1 MEPIH
6 FGIRRDLQAD
16 IRHEPN
22 ACDGYVLDLS
32 LGCSHQC
39 NYCIFSPLERKIYR
53 LFDPDYHDQVIPLKL
68 DRFLARDTFP
78 PAVYMCYASDPL
90 AGAAMRQST
99 KTVLKKLF
107 EHDVRVLFITKGLFT
122 DDVLD
127 VIAQRPDLMEIQV
140 GIANC
145 DDARNRLIEPGVPS
159 YDTRLANFEKLMS
172 IPRLGSLVVRMDPL
186 FPKIDDTPGNVNR
199 ILTDVA
205 SLGVKE
211 AVFGYVI
218 LTANLRQELKQVPE
232 LAASMQA
239 LSEKTPTISNR
250 PLYSFPFAEKV
261 ERLELF
267 NELCARQNITM
278 AACGCKDE
286 RLKTLP
292 IHWVCH
298 PFKRREERASLME
311 AEGAVLS
318 GERAALKAQG

>member
-1 MEPIH
+1 MEAIH

-16 IRHEPN
+16 VRHEPN

-53 LFDPDYHDQVIPLKL
+53 LFDPGYHDQVIPLKL
-68 DRFLARDTFP
+68 DRFLARETFP
-78 PAVYMCYASDPL
+78 PVVYMCYASDPL
-90 AGAAMRQST
+90 AGAAMREST

-107 EHDVRVLFITKGLFT
+107 EHDVRVLFITKGMFT
-122 DDVLD
+122 DDVLE
-127 VIAQRPDLMEIQV
+127 VMAQRPDLMEVQV
-140 GIANC
+140 GIASC
-145 DDARNRLIEPGVPS
+145 EDTRNRLIEPGVPG
-159 YDTRLANFEKLMS
+159 YDLRLANFEKLAS
-172 IPRLGSLVVRMDPL
+172 IGGLGSLVVRMDPL
-186 FPKIDDTPGNVNR
+186 FPKLDDTPGNVNR

-205 SLGVKE
+205 SMGVTE

-218 LTANLRQELKQVPE
+218 LTAVLREKLGQIPE

-267 NELCARQNITM
+267 SELCARQGITM

-292 IHWVCH
+292 INWVCH
-298 PFKRREERASLME
+298 PFKRREERAKLM
-311 AEGAVLS
+311 AVESAKLN
-318 GERAALKAQG
+318 AQR